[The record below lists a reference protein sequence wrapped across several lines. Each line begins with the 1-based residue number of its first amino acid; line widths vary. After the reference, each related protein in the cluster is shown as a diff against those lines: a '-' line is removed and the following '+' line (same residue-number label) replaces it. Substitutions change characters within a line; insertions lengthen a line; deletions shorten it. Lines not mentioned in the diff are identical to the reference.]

1 MRGKL
6 VNSIVAGM
14 NFLFGML
21 ILFFNFYMP
30 ATSRATRSWTKGN
43 KRNK

>member
-14 NFLFGML
+14 NLLFGAL
-21 ILFFNFYMP
+21 VLLFNLYMP
-30 ATSRATRSWTKGN
+30 SASRATRRRIN
-43 KRNK
+43 YYKRNR